1 MTYSIV
7 ARDAVSGELGMAVH
21 SRVFGVGR
29 ALHHVRGGVGAVN
42 SQAMAL
48 PAHATR
54 TLDGIAAG
62 ATAAEAL
69 EDSLSRDEAR
79 ERRQVIALDA
89 DGGTAAHTGSA
100 CIASAGHHVGPDW
113 VVAGNILAD
122 GGVVTAMEDAAR
134 TAWRDQSAPLPA
146 RLLAVLEAAEAAGGD
161 VRGSQSAS
169 MVVTRAHDTGDP
181 VADRIIDVRVDDHP
195 DPVGELGRLV
205 ALAWGDELLGRAQQR
220 LDAGDG
226 DDALQAFTEALDRL
240 APMRDTAESI
250 AWAAVNLAAAGRAD
264 DAATVI
270 TRLRDH
276 PQRASMEELTRRLAE
291 VGRVAPADLARWW
304 PIG

>member
-7 ARDAVSGELGMAVH
+7 ARDPESGELGMAVH

-69 EDSLSRDEAR
+69 EDSLSRDDAR
-79 ERRQVIALDA
+79 ERRQVIAIDVA
-89 DGGTAAHTGSA
+89 GGTAAHTGSA

-122 GGVVTAMEDAAR
+122 DGVVEAMVAA
-134 TAWRDQSAPLPA
+134 AERDTDRSLP
-146 RLLAVLEAAEAAGGD
+146 RLLLEVLQAAEAAGGD
-161 VRGSQSAS
+161 ARGSQSAA
-169 MVVTRAHDTGDP
+169 MLVAGPDHTGDP
-181 VADRIIDVRVDDHP
+181 LVDRVVDLRIDDHVA
-195 DPVGELGRLV
+195 PVTELGRL
-205 ALAWGDELLGRAQQR
+205 LARAEAGHVFERAERLLGDGEPGRAAE
-220 LDAGDG
+220 LFG
-226 DDALQAFTEALDRL
+226 EALDAVDRDPEFVVWTALSL
-240 APMRDTAESI
+240 AGAGDEAGARDLVATLHDHPDVAR
-250 AWAAVNLAAAGRAD
+250 WQDFTHRLAAAGMVD
-264 DAATVI
+264 PDTAT
-270 TRLRDH
+270 T
-276 PQRASMEELTRRLAE
+276 
-291 VGRVAPADLARWW
+291 WW
-304 PIG
+304 T